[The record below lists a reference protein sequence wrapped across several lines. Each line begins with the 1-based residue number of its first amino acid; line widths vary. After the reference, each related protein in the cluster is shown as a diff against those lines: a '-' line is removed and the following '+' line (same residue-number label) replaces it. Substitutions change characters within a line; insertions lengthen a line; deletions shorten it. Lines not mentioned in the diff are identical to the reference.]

1 MGRSVSAPI
10 FDDLSSTLGMP
21 LLRLGAI
28 TVTPLFILKF
38 VLLFVGLLVVAGMV
52 RRRLVFR
59 LLRNATVDPGVKY
72 AIARIS
78 AYGVWVLGL
87 LIGLPMVGI
96 ELNSLLVAFGA
107 VGIGIGLGLQK
118 IAENFISGVILL
130 FARPVKVGDRIRLGD
145 REGKVIEVQGR
156 VTLVRDND
164 NVVYLVP
171 NSTFISDE
179 VVNLTHNDR
188 IVRYRFDVG
197 VSYGADPNTVRDLLL
212 GVADEHAAL
221 LSDPPPDVLFLGFGD
236 SSINFTLRGY
246 CKEMIDVPDVLRSE
260 VNFAIWYALKGAGI
274 EIPFP
279 QRDLHIKT
287 AIGLQGARLPDAE
300 EAPQAPRIER

>member
-10 FDDLSSTLGMP
+10 FDDLSFMLAVP
-21 LLRLGAI
+21 LLRLGSF
-28 TVTPLFILKF
+28 TVTPLFLLKF
-38 VLLFVGLLVVAGMV
+38 VLLFVVLLVLAGLL

-78 AYGVWVLGL
+78 AYGVWVFGL

-107 VGIGIGLGLQK
+107 VGIGVGLGLQK
-118 IAENFISGVILL
+118 IAENFISGVFLL

-156 VTLVRDND
+156 VTLLRDND

-171 NSTFISDE
+171 NSTFISDQ

-197 VSYGADPNTVRDLLL
+197 VSYGADPNTVRDVLLK
-212 GVADEHAAL
+212 VAHEHPAL
-221 LSDPPPDVLFLGFGD
+221 ISDPPPDVLFHGFGD
-236 SSINFTLRGY
+236 SALNFRLRAY
-246 CKEMIDVPDVLRSE
+246 CKEMIDVPEVLNSE
-260 VNFAIWYALKGAGI
+260 VNFAIWYALKEAGI

-279 QRDLHIKT
+279 QRDLHIKS
-287 AIGLQGARLPDAE
+287 APGLESGRLPSVAKVPKP
-300 EAPQAPRIER
+300 PQTGP